1 LPKAVEAEI
10 DRVIRK
16 ALEVAAIPPQ
26 KRTEAPIP
34 RWTLKRLVAWIREQ
48 FKIDCCRDPV
58 RKVLKRLGFSW
69 KKARK
74 LLNKANTQTRSE
86 YLEILKGLMQD
97 ALDNDHLLI
106 FMDEAHI
113 HLDTDEGSGWSVKG
127 ERFWV
132 SSSSPGLAKVSF
144 YGVYI
149 YNLGQ
154 VRLFPYDVANGLNTI
169 EVIKLLRAEFPD
181 RTMTMIWDGAPY
193 HRSQL
198 VKDEA
203 KTLNLNLQ
211 RLSAY
216 SPDFMP
222 VEHLWQWFREDLT
235 YHTCYQNQAELIQQ
249 VQLFQERLNQTPL
262 DIADR
267 LWVKSHLDP
276 EEEKLRVSF

>member
-10 DRVIRK
+10 DQVIRK

-26 KRTEAPIP
+26 KRTEAPIS
-34 RWTLKRLVAWIREQ
+34 RWTLKRLVVWIREQ
-48 FKIDCCRDPV
+48 FKIDCCRDTV

-74 LLNKANTQTRSE
+74 LLNKANTQKRSE

-113 HLDTDEGSGWSVKG
+113 HLDTDEGYGWSVKG

-154 VRLFPYDVANGLNTI
+154 VRLFPSDVANGLNTI
-169 EVIKLLRAEFPD
+169 EVLQQIRAEFPE

-203 KTLNLNLQ
+203 KTLNVNLQ
-211 RLSAY
+211 PLPAY

-222 VEHLWQWFREDLT
+222 VEYLWQWFREDLT
-235 YHTCYQNQAELIQQ
+235 YHTCYQNQVELIQQ
-249 VQLFQERLNQTPL
+249 VQLFQQRLNQKPL

-267 LWVKSHLDP
+267 LWVRSHLDP
-276 EEEKLRVSF
+276 EEEKLRVSS

>member
-1 LPKAVEAEI
+1 MPKAVEAEI

-48 FKIDCCRDPV
+48 FKIDCCRDTV

-74 LLNKANTQTRSE
+74 LLNKANTQKRSE

-113 HLDTDEGSGWSVKG
+113 HLDTDEGYGWSVKG

-235 YHTCYQNQAELIQQ
+235 YHTCYQNQVELIQQ